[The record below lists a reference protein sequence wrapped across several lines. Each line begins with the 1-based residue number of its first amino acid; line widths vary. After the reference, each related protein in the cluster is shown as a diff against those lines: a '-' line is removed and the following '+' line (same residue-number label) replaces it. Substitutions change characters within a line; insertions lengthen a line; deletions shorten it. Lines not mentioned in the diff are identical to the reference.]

1 MQLTYYD
8 RVMTLWVLMAQGQT
22 APKASH
28 YWTAVHTKS
37 SFTAE
42 MDDGKEHSKMK
53 AEALI

>member
-1 MQLTYYD
+1 
-8 RVMTLWVLMAQGQT
+8 MAQGQT